1 MGYDP
6 SMDTVTC
13 ETCSAEIKGDNVG
26 AHFEWHEALD
36 HKLAEA
42 RERSMDEPPTTE

>member
-1 MGYDP
+1 
-6 SMDTVTC
+6 MDTVTC

-36 HKLAEA
+36 GALAKA
-42 RERSMDEPPTTE
+42 REKTMDEPANPE